1 MAMQYDVKQAHLNQ
15 SGFFVKFRTRVK
27 GLSFF
32 GGGGELVLFDTT
44 TAPVS
49 ANVTYERASTLV
61 TVTKTAHG
69 LATGDTVGIHFN
81 TASGVSATDGNYP
94 ITRLTANTFTL
105 TDINSGT
112 VANTATA
119 VYVSGANRW
128 LLTYET
134 QASDEFQNAPLIP
147 GEGVLAN
154 NGIYAH
160 MVDIDSA
167 QIYYG

>member
-1 MAMQYDVKQAHLNQ
+1 
-15 SGFFVKFRTRVK
+15 
-27 GLSFF
+27 
-32 GGGGELVLFDTT
+32 LFDTT
-44 TAPVS
+44 VAPVT

-61 TVTKTAHG
+61 TVTKNSHG
-69 LATGDTVGIHFN
+69 LATGDVVGIHFN
-81 TASGVSATDGNYP
+81 SLSNVSATDGNYP

-112 VANTATA
+112 IANTATA
-119 VYVSGANRW
+119 VYVTGANRW

-134 QASDEFQNAPLIP
+134 HSSDEFQNAPLIP